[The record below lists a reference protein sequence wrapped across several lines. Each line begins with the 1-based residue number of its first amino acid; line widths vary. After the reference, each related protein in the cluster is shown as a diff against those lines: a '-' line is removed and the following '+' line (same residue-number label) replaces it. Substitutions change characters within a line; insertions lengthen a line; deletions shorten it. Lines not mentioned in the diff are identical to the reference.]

1 MRHPMLKKRR
11 PHDIS
16 VHARPSSYN
25 FVWSRKIPT
34 PTILHLVFLAV
45 ERIPDTSH
53 TLVQTLHG
61 LGDSLQCL
69 AACAAQEKH
78 FVEDLVGLHVAHTD
92 SLFLAADVA
101 TAEDGVSAGSRGDC
115 DFDLRV
121 GFCEALEVGLEEV
134 AGGLFVSESREV
146 NTVGLAYFIPLL
158 LPAQSQ

>member
-11 PHDIS
+11 PQDIS
-16 VHARPSSYN
+16 VHGPSSYN
-25 FVWSRKIPT
+25 FVCSRKIPT
-34 PTILHLVFLAV
+34 PMLLHLVLLAV

-61 LGDSLQCL
+61 LGDSLQRL
-69 AACAAQEKH
+69 AARAAQKED
-78 FVEDLVGLHVAHTD
+78 FVEDLVGLHVAHAD
-92 SLFLAADVA
+92 GLFLAADVA
-101 TAEDGVSAGSRGDC
+101 AAEDGVSAGSRGDC

-134 AGGLFVSESREV
+134 AGGVYVSGSRR
-146 NTVGLAYFIPLL
+146 GDIRGSAYFIPLL